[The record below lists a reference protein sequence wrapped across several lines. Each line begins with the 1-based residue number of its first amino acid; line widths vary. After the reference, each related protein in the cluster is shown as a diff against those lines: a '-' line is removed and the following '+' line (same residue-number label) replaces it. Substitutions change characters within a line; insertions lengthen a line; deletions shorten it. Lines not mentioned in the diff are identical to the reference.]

1 MRKPNITMRQVT
13 LRVAILGKSS
23 FLCILLGADIVYN
36 ILKPSG
42 DKEVFCMNL
51 KNIRN
56 TMIGS
61 AAISIVLGLIMLFFP
76 QITSIAVCL
85 VKIVEYF
92 SKIDLG
98 YMFRFDLIMGIVQLV
113 VGILL
118 LCHPGA
124 IMVAIPV
131 VLGISLLIAS
141 VLKAQLAIDIKRMGY
156 GKWWVSMLGAVLG
169 VVLAIM
175 IMSNPFEGTTAV
187 FMVIGISYVVDGL
200 LDLYTIL
207 RVSKAVSEFRKNFQY

>member
-1 MRKPNITMRQVT
+1 
-13 LRVAILGKSS
+13 
-23 FLCILLGADIVYN
+23 
-36 ILKPSG
+36 
-42 DKEVFCMNL
+42 MNL

-76 QITSIAVCL
+76 QITSMAVCIMFGIAL
-85 VKIVEYF
+85 AICGAVKIAGYF
-92 SKIDLG
+92 SDVDLG
-98 YMFRFDLIMGIVQLV
+98 YMFHFDLMLGILQLV

-118 LCHPGA
+118 LTDG
-124 IMVAIPV
+124 
-131 VLGISLLIAS
+131 
-141 VLKAQLAIDIKRMGY
+141 VLKAQLALDIKRMGY
-156 GKWWVSMLGAVLG
+156 GKWWVSMLGAALG

-187 FMVIGISYVVDGL
+187 FMVIGISFIVDGL

-207 RVSKAVSEFRKNFQY
+207 RVSNAVSKFRKNFPY

>member
-1 MRKPNITMRQVT
+1 
-13 LRVAILGKSS
+13 
-23 FLCILLGADIVYN
+23 
-36 ILKPSG
+36 
-42 DKEVFCMNL
+42 MNL

-76 QITSIAVCL
+76 QITSIAVCIMFGITLTLCGL

-187 FMVIGISYVVDGL
+187 FMVIGISFIVDGL

-207 RVSKAVSEFRKNFQY
+207 RVSNAVSKFRKNFPY